1 MSNCL
6 LWACFGRQ
14 GSNLSYASIHLNT
27 LSFMFASMGV
37 VHRTEVSHLQ
47 ENVSVDSLDLENV
60 SYDFQAAVRVKWL
73 LWLPRT
79 VLHASNLQMR
89 QSGYKPDLQKCAT
102 LLPLNQLKP
111 GYKSWDTLD
120 STFSKDKGCRI
131 AAVWRCWSLN
141 EQKWTKMNKRL
152 AVIMKLKALEARTYE
167 PPFSRL
173 NVSQ

>member
-14 GSNLSYASIHLNT
+14 GSKLSYASIHLNS

-47 ENVSVDSLDLENV
+47 ENVSVDSVDLENV
-60 SYDFQAAVRVKWL
+60 SYDFQAAVRVK
-73 LWLPRT
+73 WLPRT

-89 QSGYKPDLQKCAT
+89 QSGYKPDLQTCAT

-141 EQKWTKMNKRL
+141 EQKWTKECHKTL
-152 AVIMKLKALEARTYE
+152 KLKALEARTYE